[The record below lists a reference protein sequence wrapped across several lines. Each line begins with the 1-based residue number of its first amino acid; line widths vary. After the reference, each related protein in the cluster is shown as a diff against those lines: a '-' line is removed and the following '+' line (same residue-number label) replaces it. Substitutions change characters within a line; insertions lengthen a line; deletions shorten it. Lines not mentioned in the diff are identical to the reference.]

1 MVRPALWGDAVS
13 AVSLSERGVI
23 MAILATLIETEET
36 TLKEIIRNHQ
46 YHSMEARR
54 YELRMIEV
62 ETARQQYKTLL
73 QGLK

>member
-1 MVRPALWGDAVS
+1 MSGVT
-13 AVSLSERGVI
+13 LSERGVV

-46 YHSMEARR
+46 FHSMEARR

-62 ETARQQYKTLL
+62 EAARQQYKSLL